1 MTTTVFLVRH
11 AAHDR
16 LNRILCGRM
25 PGVSLGTD
33 GRAQAAALAERL
45 ARESLAAVYA
55 SPLERAC
62 ETAEP
67 LARHR
72 EIDVQ
77 VVDALN
83 EIDIGAWTGR
93 AFDDLRDDPHW
104 TRWNTARSVTR
115 PPVGETMLEAQTRVV
130 GGIERL
136 CAAHPEQGI
145 ALVSHADVIKA
156 ALAYYLGL
164 PLDAILRFEISP
176 ASISKLVLGDWGAKV
191 ISMNEGLAP

>member
-25 PGVSLGTD
+25 PGVSLGAD

-67 LARHR
+67 
-72 EIDVQ
+72 
-77 VVDALN
+77 
-83 EIDIGAWTGR
+83 
-93 AFDDLRDDPHW
+93 
-104 TRWNTARSVTR
+104 
-115 PPVGETMLEAQTRVV
+115 
-130 GGIERL
+130 
-136 CAAHPEQGI
+136 
-145 ALVSHADVIKA
+145 
-156 ALAYYLGL
+156 Y
-164 PLDAILRFEISP
+164 SP
-176 ASISKLVLGDWGAKV
+176 AS
-191 ISMNEGLAP
+191 